1 MFSPRRFLLAAVA
14 ALALF
19 TPATLPAFA
28 QSDTNY
34 NTPVDVTAVS
44 VTATATNLL
53 SGVSITSGV
62 KYRGVWIN
70 PTNGQ
75 IAVGGRSVT
84 AATGALVDSG
94 EKVFI
99 NWSYGQN
106 WYAIRTGASSVDV
119 RIVPVK

>member
-1 MFSPRRFLLAAVA
+1 MNPVLTRFLLAL
-14 ALALF
+14 ALAIGC
-19 TPATLPAFA
+19 TAPALA
-28 QSDTNY
+28 QVDTNY

-53 SGVSITSGV
+53 SGVAITSGQRY
-62 KYRGVWIN
+62 KGFWLN

-84 AATGALVDSG
+84 TATGALVESG

-106 WYAIRTGASSVDV
+106 WYAIRTGASSVNV